1 MSLETWTFSFC
12 NGTLHALF
20 MKFKFQTNVQIFSTS
35 FCATLFRIKFF
46 SRKTY
51 DFLFWEINAWPAN
64 IFTICH
70 SYSWPMKSVL
80 HNSVFSCSWIC
91 FVFCFHIFS
100 LFYLWYLGWNRNQYL
115 LGHLNI
121 CFIFFLQTIRF
132 HESQLFWKKWNENYG
147 VTVPCVEWQFSL
159 TLSLMQILAS
169 NYILASRELCLISVT
184 LNI

>member
-1 MSLETWTFSFC
+1 M
-12 NGTLHALF
+12 HALF

-132 HESQLFWKKWNENYG
+132 HESQLFWKKWNENYRCDCTLCRVTIFIDIEFNANFG
-147 VTVPCVEWQFSL
+147 VKLYSCVERAVPDIGY
-159 TLSLMQILAS
+159 T
-169 NYILASRELCLISVT
+169 
-184 LNI
+184 